1 MASHDDTHTTTSF
14 KASVSRDD
22 RYDSIEDF
30 VFDMSNGEMSSDDG
44 VEGGEEG
51 GGSGAG
57 PSVSDK
63 AGKGQDVVFENGG
76 GEGDE
81 NNDGTKDKSNKQASQ
96 LMPATQPR
104 KKKSSVR
111 YNTWYD
117 LALYLLHTDFAL
129 ETDFLASVFNHVF
142 QKDGQFRKLAKSN
155 DTGP

>member
-1 MASHDDTHTTTSF
+1 MTASKT
-14 KASVSRDD
+14 
-22 RYDSIEDF
+22 

-57 PSVSDK
+57 QSVSDK

-96 LMPATQPR
+96 LMPATQPK